1 MARVKFLTDEHIPN
15 AVANGLRARG
25 IDAATA
31 AQARLRGTDDA
42 SFLARAKA
50 DDRVMLT
57 HEPEP
62 DFLRLHAAGVPHAGI
77 LYAPRETPIGDLIR
91 GALLIAE
98 ILDADA
104 MINHVEF
111 L

>member
-1 MARVKFLTDEHIPN
+1 MARAKFLTDEHIPK

-42 SFLARAKA
+42 AFLARAKA
-50 DDRVMLT
+50 DGRVVLT
-57 HEPEP
+57 HDP

-77 LYAPRETPIGDLIR
+77 VYAAHETPIGDLIR

>member
-1 MARVKFLTDEHIPN
+1 MAELFSPTIPTSSDCMLLEFPTPASCN
-15 AVANGLRARG
+15 AA
-25 IDAATA
+25 
-31 AQARLRGTDDA
+31 
-42 SFLARAKA
+42 
-50 DDRVMLT
+50 
-57 HEPEP
+57 H
-62 DFLRLHAAGVPHAGI
+62 
-77 LYAPRETPIGDLIR
+77 ETPIGDLIR

>member
-1 MARVKFLTDEHIPN
+1 MARVRFLTDEHIPN
-15 AVANGLRARG
+15 AVASGLRARG

-31 AQARLRGTDDA
+31 AQARLRGTDDT
-42 SFLARAKA
+42 SFLARAKR
-50 DDRVMLT
+50 DGRVVLT
-57 HEPEP
+57 HDP

-77 LYAPRETPIGDLIR
+77 VYAPHETTIGDLIR

-98 ILDADA
+98 LLDAA
-104 MINHVEF
+104 EMMNHIEF

>member
-15 AVANGLRARG
+15 AVASGRARG

-31 AQARLRGTDDA
+31 AQARLRGTDDT

-50 DDRVMLT
+50 DGRVVLT
-57 HEPEP
+57 HDP
-62 DFLRLHAAGVPHAGI
+62 DFLRLHAAGVPYAGI
-77 LYAPRETPIGDLIR
+77 VYAPHETPIGDLIR

-98 ILDADA
+98 LLDAA
-104 MINHVEF
+104 EMMNHIEF